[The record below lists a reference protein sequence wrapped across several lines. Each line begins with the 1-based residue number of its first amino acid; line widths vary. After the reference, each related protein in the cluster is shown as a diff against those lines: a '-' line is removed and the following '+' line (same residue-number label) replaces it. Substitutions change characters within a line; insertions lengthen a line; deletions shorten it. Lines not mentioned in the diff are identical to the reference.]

1 MQSHRRLFRIAEIFI
16 CGLAACAAA
25 SAQTTA
31 TPIRITANLSDAPR
45 KLFHAEADLPVT
57 AGPLTLT
64 TPKWI
69 PGQHMP
75 YGPVGNIVGV
85 MFTADGQP
93 LAWRRD
99 DVDLYQF
106 HLTIPAGVSTL
117 HAHLDCIATAN
128 VSQKTAVLDW
138 ENLLLYP
145 ADTPVRGISI
155 QPALIVPA
163 GWGVG
168 TALTPIGDGAYPVP
182 VSGSVTH
189 FAVTNVEQLQD
200 SPIMTGLYF
209 HEFVLAPE
217 ISPKHFIDVASDVP
231 EDSNLR
237 PAVLAELSNLV
248 READALY
255 RSHHYNQYHFLLTLS
270 DAATGERTL
279 EHGQSSENGFG
290 EKSFSDDSQQL
301 PDDSA
306 LPHEYTHSWCG
317 KYRRPAGLYQPD
329 FATPQQG
336 ALLWVYEGL
345 TQYYGE
351 VLATRAGF
359 MSPALH
365 RDVLA
370 LTAAYLDHTPGR
382 EWRTTEDTAIA
393 ASLLRNGSVPWANWR
408 RGQDYYDD
416 GQFIWL
422 DADTLIRETTNSHK
436 SLDDFARIFLGQ
448 GGNTGPLIAPYTFE
462 EVVRDLNQV
471 MAYDWATFFHDRLD
485 KINLHV
491 DMTGVERGGY
501 KLIYAEQPNGLEATM
516 SGKDVAYFTGT
527 DEHGINSWH
536 SVGLIVAG
544 DGTVVDVRWHGAAD
558 KARIVPGAKIIAV
571 NGQAYSG
578 DLLRA
583 AIRDAKGGTEAIH
596 LIVQVD
602 NLVSVADVD
611 YHGGEQFP
619 VLVRVEGTTDYV
631 DDIVKPLASSQQP
644 ARAKTTAAN
653 R

>member
-1 MQSHRRLFRIAEIFI
+1 MHSIRSAICKVSILGLLLTTSVWGQSQKA
-16 CGLAACAAA
+16 
-25 SAQTTA
+25 
-31 TPIRITANLSDAPR
+31 PIRITADLSDAPR
-45 KLFHAEADLPVT
+45 KLFHAEVDLPVT

-85 MFTADGQP
+85 VFTVNGQP

-99 DVDLYQF
+99 DVNLYEF
-106 HLTIPAGVSTL
+106 HLTIPEGVSTL
-117 HAHLDCIATAN
+117 HAHLDCIVVAN
-128 VSQKTAVLDW
+128 ISQKTAVLDW

-145 ADTPVRGISI
+145 ADTPVRDIPI
-155 QPALIVPA
+155 QPSVIVPA

-168 TALTPIGDGAYPVP
+168 TALDPVGGGAYPVP
-182 VSGSVTH
+182 VSGGTSH

-200 SPIMTGLYF
+200 SPIMTGQYF
-209 HEFVLAPE
+209 REFVLAPE
-217 ISPKHFIDVASDVP
+217 ISPKHYIDVASDLP

-237 PAVLAELSNLV
+237 PAVLAELANLV

-255 RSHHYNQYHFLLTLS
+255 RSHHYNHYHFLLTLS

-279 EHGQSSENGFG
+279 EHGQSSENGVG
-290 EKSFSDDSQQL
+290 EKSLSDDIQQL
-301 PDDSA
+301 PDDSM

-317 KYRRPAGLYQPD
+317 KYRRPVGLYQPD

-351 VLATRAGF
+351 VLATRSGL
-359 MSPALH
+359 MSAAQH

-393 ASLLRNGSVPWANWR
+393 ASLLRSSNVPWANWR

-422 DADTLIRETTNSHK
+422 DADTLIRKSTNNQK

-448 GGNTGPLIAPYTFE
+448 GGNTGPLIVTYAFD

-471 MAYDWATFFHDRLD
+471 LPYDWATFLSERLD
-485 KINLHV
+485 KINLHI
-491 DMTGVERGGY
+491 DLAGVERGGY
-501 KLIYAEQPNGLEATM
+501 KLVYRDERNGLESAL

-527 DEHGINSWH
+527 DDHGVNLWH
-536 SVGLIVAG
+536 SVGLIVSG
-544 DGTVVDVRWHGAAD
+544 DGNIADVRWNGPAD
-558 KARIVPGAKIIAV
+558 KAKIVPGSKIIAV

-583 AIRDAKGGTEAIH
+583 AIREAKGRSEPIH
-596 LIVQVD
+596 LIVQLD
-602 NLVSVADVD
+602 DFISTADID
-611 YHGGEQFP
+611 YHDGERYP
-619 VLVRVEGTTDYV
+619 VLERVEGNPAYL
-631 DDIVKPLASSQQP
+631 DDIVKPLASPQP
-644 ARAKTTAAN
+644 AQSKPIADN
-653 R
+653 H